1 VASSPESTHP
11 RQVIRFGEFELD
23 SRTGDLGTNGTKTRL
38 QGQPLLLL
46 ELLLQQHGEVVTR
59 EQIRAHLWPNGT
71 VVEFE
76 HSVNA
81 AVKRLREVLGDNA
94 DRPTFIETIPRR
106 GYRFIA
112 PLADAQSI
120 PSKPPAKAEI
130 APERPETGALPS
142 VSVRRSISI
151 RMKVLIGAALLVGM
165 LGPITLYWHNRTPRT
180 GKQTI
185 RSVAVL
191 PLKNFSGDP
200 SQSYL
205 ADGMTEALIGR
216 LAAIHDL
223 RVISH
228 TSVMRFKDT
237 QLPVPEIAKVL
248 NVDAIVEGSVIRE
261 GSRIRVYAQLILAKT
276 DEHFWSE
283 TYDRELGDVL
293 SLQSQLAQAIANKVE
308 ITVSGPEH
316 ARLLAARHV
325 APEVYESYVKGLMA
339 ETNSRAE
346 IEANIANF
354 ENAIR
359 IDPTFAPAYVGL
371 ADAYSSLDTIFVG
384 GPSHEMR
391 TKVIETAKKAL
402 ELDPENADAY
412 ALIASVHQVQWRW
425 SEAEAEYKR
434 ALDLKPNNS
443 SAYLA
448 YSHWLL
454 CQGRLDEAL
463 EASRHARELDPL
475 GVTGTTIGWILFQA
489 RRYNDAI
496 REFRSVESA
505 HPNSAHAPWMLGFAL
520 IGNGEA
526 EEAIPELKKTVL
538 KMNRSPGS
546 LELLAT
552 AYARAGHRSEA
563 LEILSEM
570 KRRRDQDPYFPAGAF
585 INPSLALNN
594 YDEAFEWFERAY
606 REQSNILQFL
616 KVHPFFDPVRQDP
629 RFKDLVH
636 RVGLD

>member
-1 VASSPESTHP
+1 MASSPESTHP
-11 RQVIRFGEFELD
+11 RQVIRFGKFELD
-23 SRTGDLGTNGTKTRL
+23 SRTGDLGANGSKTRL

-120 PSKPPAKAEI
+120 PSKLPAKAEI

-142 VSVRRSISI
+142 VSARRSISI
-151 RMKVLIGAALLVGM
+151 RMKVLIGAALLVAM
-165 LGPITLYWHNRTPRT
+165 LGPIALYWHNRTLLS

-261 GSRIRVYAQLILAKT
+261 GSRIRVYAQLIRAKT

-339 ETNSRAE
+339 EINSRAE

-412 ALIASVHQVQWRW
+412 ALIAGVHQTQWQW

-443 SAYLA
+443 SAYLG

-496 REFRSVESA
+496 REFRSVQSA
-505 HPNSAHAPWMLGFAL
+505 HPNSAHVPWMLGFAL